1 MGIFIWVFLQL
12 ILLGVIALVFIF
24 ISGWFGA
31 KSVLLGGGA
40 WVIPYLYFNWRMS
53 RVKTIFDMQ
62 TMLKGFLLNE
72 AVKLLLSFGI
82 VILILLTLAIDTKG
96 FLVGYVA
103 MVLLSSLSFFM

>member
-1 MGIFIWVFLQL
+1 
-12 ILLGVIALVFIF
+12 
-24 ISGWFGA
+24 
-31 KSVLLGGGA
+31 
-40 WVIPYLYFNWRMS
+40 MS